1 MTADMPM
8 GMPADIG
15 LQAAG
20 LEPGSAVAL
29 GIDGAIAQG
38 AVVGARAGAI
48 GWELIAWSPA
58 GPPAAGVLH
67 GRVTELN
74 GGSLLV
80 APADHDNLVALRAL
94 LPWLRPRRLTA
105 ATSFGFGDR
114 LGLAT
119 QGHVAAL
126 RAQPGVQSVLAQ
138 QSARELARTGRT
150 FREVVDAATI
160 GALAAGWREGFGADG
175 DHLKTITDLEAA
187 LDAGCSQVTADPI
200 EVVPRIPADGP
211 ADELDAAY
219 VAVPWTDL
227 EDDPASFRRRY
238 PERLHLDS
246 GTLELPRTALR
257 AAAARFAPAVVRVT
271 DMHRRL
277 REVAGDAV
285 GFEVAVDEI
294 AFATT
299 PVDHVYLA
307 TELRRRGVRWE
318 AFAPRFVGQFEK
330 GVDYLGD
337 PLAFG
342 RDIALHAAIA
352 RTLGEY
358 RLSIH
363 SGSDKFSVYAAIVEG
378 TGGRFHLKTSGTSY
392 LEALRTVA
400 RADPSLMREIWRLAR
415 AEYAVGRASY
425 WVSAEPDGTPGAAN
439 LADGELVRLLDAA
452 DSREILHV
460 TYGTVWASLGAELR
474 RAVWLGRDAYND
486 ALVAHL
492 GRHLAALSRK
502 G

>member
-1 MTADMPM
+1 MTAE
-8 GMPADIG
+8 GPAEGPVDGG
-15 LQAAG
+15 LGAAG
-20 LEPGSAVAL
+20 LEPGSAVVLDA
-29 GIDGAIAQG
+29 DGSL
-38 AVVGARAGAI
+38 VGARAGRG
-48 GWELIAWSPA
+48 GWELLAWSPA
-58 GPPAAGVLH
+58 GPPAEGVLH
-67 GRVTELN
+67 GRAAEFN

-80 APADHDNLVALRAL
+80 APADHDNLVALRGL
-94 LPWLRPRRLTA
+94 LPWLRPRRLA
-105 ATSFGFGDR
+105 GATSFGFGDR
-114 LGLAT
+114 LGVAT

-126 RAQPGVQSVLAQ
+126 RAHPGVQPVLAQ
-138 QSARELARTGRT
+138 QSARELARMGRT
-150 FREVVDAATI
+150 FHEVVDAATI
-160 GALAAGWREGFGADG
+160 GVLAAGWREGFGADG

-211 ADELDAAY
+211 AGELDAAFA
-219 VAVPWTDL
+219 AVPWTDL
-227 EDDPASFRRRY
+227 EDDPAAFTRRY
-238 PERLHLDS
+238 PDRLLLDS

-271 DMHRRL
+271 ELHRRL
-277 REVAGDAV
+277 REVAGERV

-307 TELRRRGVRWE
+307 TELRRRGVRWD

-330 GVDYLGD
+330 GIDYLGD
-337 PLAFG
+337 PVAFG
-342 RDIALHAAIA
+342 RDVALHAAIA

-392 LEALRTVA
+392 LVALRTVA
-400 RADPSLMREIWRLAR
+400 GTDPSLMREIWRLAR
-415 AEYAVGRASY
+415 EEYAVGRASY
-425 WVSAEPDGTPGAAN
+425 WVSAEPARTPGAEG
-439 LADGELVRLLDAA
+439 LADDDLVRLLDAA

-460 TYGTVWASLGAELR
+460 TYGAVWATLGAELR
-474 RAVWLGRDAYND
+474 RAVWSGRDAYNG
-486 ALVAHL
+486 ALAAHL
-492 GRHLAALSRK
+492 GRHLAAVSPA

>member
-1 MTADMPM
+1 MTAEGPVD
-8 GMPADIG
+8 GVFG
-15 LQAAG
+15 AAG

-29 GIDGAIAQG
+29 GADGAL
-38 AVVGARAGAI
+38 VGARAGRG

-58 GPPAAGVLH
+58 GPPAEGVLH
-67 GRVTELN
+67 GRFTELN
-74 GGSLLV
+74 GGSLLA
-80 APADHDNLVALRAL
+80 APADHDNLVALRGL
-94 LPWLRPRRLTA
+94 LPWLRPRRLDGP
-105 ATSFGFGDR
+105 TSFGFGDR

-126 RAQPGVQSVLAQ
+126 RAHPGVQPVLAQ
-138 QSARELARTGRT
+138 QSARELARMGRT

-160 GALAAGWREGFGADG
+160 GVLAAGWQGGFGADG

-211 ADELDAAY
+211 ADQLDAAFA
-219 VAVPWTDL
+219 AVPWAEL
-227 EDDPASFRRRY
+227 EDDPAAFARRY
-238 PERLHLDS
+238 PDRLRLDAR
-246 GTLELPRTALR
+246 TLELPRTALR

-271 DMHRRL
+271 EMHRRL
-277 REVAGDAV
+277 REVAGDGV

-307 TELRRRGVRWE
+307 TELRRCGVRWE

-330 GVDYLGD
+330 GIDYLGD
-337 PLAFG
+337 PVAFG
-342 RDIALHAAIA
+342 RDVALHAAIA

-392 LEALRTVA
+392 LVALRTVA
-400 RADPSLMREIWRLAR
+400 GTDPTLMREIWRLAR
-415 AEYAVGRASY
+415 EEYAVGRASY
-425 WVSAEPDGTPGAAN
+425 WVSAEPARTPEAED
-439 LADGELVRLLDAA
+439 LADDELVRLLDAA

-460 TYGTVWASLGAELR
+460 TYGAVWATLGAELR
-474 RAVWLGRDAYND
+474 RAVWSGRDAYAG
-486 ALVAHL
+486 ALEAHL
-492 GRHLAALSRK
+492 GRHLAAVSPA

>member
-1 MTADMPM
+1 MVRRAAHLVTPP
-8 GMPADIG
+8 GLSGSG

-29 GIDGAIAQG
+29 GAGGAL
-38 AVVGARAGAI
+38 VGARAGRG

-58 GPPAAGVLH
+58 GPPAEGVLH
-67 GRVTELN
+67 GRVAELN

-80 APADHDNLVALRAL
+80 APADHDNLVALRGL
-94 LPWLRPRRLTA
+94 LPWLRPRRLA
-105 ATSFGFGDR
+105 GATSFGFGDR

-126 RAQPGVQSVLAQ
+126 RAHPGAQPVLAQ
-138 QSARELARTGRT
+138 QSARELARMGRT

-160 GALAAGWREGFGADG
+160 GVLAAGWQGGFGADG

-200 EVVPRIPADGP
+200 EVVPRIPADGA
-211 ADELDAAY
+211 ADQIDAAFA
-219 VAVPWTDL
+219 AVPWAEL
-227 EDDPASFRRRY
+227 EDDPAAFARRY
-238 PERLHLDS
+238 PDRLRLDA

-271 DMHRRL
+271 EMHRRL
-277 REVAGDAV
+277 REVAGDRA

-307 TELRRRGVRWE
+307 TELRRCGVRWE

-330 GVDYLGD
+330 GIDYLGD
-337 PLAFG
+337 PVAFG
-342 RDIALHAAIA
+342 RDVVLHAAIA

-392 LEALRTVA
+392 LVALRTVA
-400 RADPSLMREIWRLAR
+400 GTDPSLMREIWRLAR
-415 AEYAVGRASY
+415 EEYAVGRASY
-425 WVSAEPDGTPGAAN
+425 WVSAEPSRTPGAEN
-439 LADGELVRLLDAA
+439 LADDDLVRLLDAA

-460 TYGTVWASLGAELR
+460 TYGAVWATLGAELR
-474 RAVWLGRDAYND
+474 RAVWSGRDAYNG
-486 ALVAHL
+486 ALAAHL
-492 GRHLAALSRK
+492 GRHLAAVSPA

>member
-1 MTADMPM
+1 MTAPEPM
-8 GMPADIG
+8 DGGPG
-15 LQAAG
+15 VAG
-20 LEPGSAVAL
+20 LEPGSAVVLDA
-29 GIDGAIAQG
+29 DG
-38 AVVGARAGAI
+38 AVVGARAGRD
-48 GWELIAWSPA
+48 GWELVAWSPA
-58 GPPAAGVLH
+58 GPPAGGILH
-67 GRVTELN
+67 GRVAELN

-80 APADHDNLVALRAL
+80 APADHDNLVALRGL
-94 LPWLRPRRLTA
+94 LPWLRPRRLA
-105 ATSFGFGDR
+105 GSTSFGFGDR

-126 RAQPGVQSVLAQ
+126 RAHPGAQPVLAQ
-138 QSARELARTGRT
+138 QSARELSRMGRT

-160 GALAAGWREGFGADG
+160 GVLAAGWQGGFGADG
-175 DHLKTITDLEAA
+175 DHLKTIADLEAA

-211 ADELDAAY
+211 ADELDVAFA
-219 VAVPWTDL
+219 AVPWADL
-227 EDDPASFRRRY
+227 EDDPAAFARRY
-238 PERLHLDS
+238 PDRLRTDA

-257 AAAARFAPAVVRVT
+257 AAAARFAPAIVRVT
-271 DMHRRL
+271 EMHRRL
-277 REVAGDAV
+277 RELAGDRV

-307 TELRRRGVRWE
+307 TELRRCGVRWE

-330 GVDYLGD
+330 GIDYLGD
-337 PLAFG
+337 PVALG
-342 RDIALHAAIA
+342 RDVALHAAIA

-392 LEALRTVA
+392 LVALRTVA
-400 RADPSLMREIWRLAR
+400 GMDPPLMREIWRLAR
-415 AEYAVGRASY
+415 EEYAVGRASY
-425 WVSAEPDGTPGAAN
+425 WVSAEPARTPRAEE
-439 LADGELVRLLDAA
+439 LADDELVGLLDAA

-460 TYGTVWASLGAELR
+460 TYGAVWTNLGAELR
-474 RAVWLGRDAYND
+474 RAVWSGRDAYSG
-486 ALVAHL
+486 ALAAHF
-492 GRHLAALSRK
+492 GRHLAAVFPA

>member
-1 MTADMPM
+1 MTADLPSQMPTD
-8 GMPADIG
+8 AG
-15 LQAAG
+15 LLAAG
-20 LEPGSAVAL
+20 LEPGSAVEL
-29 GIDGAIAQG
+29 GADGAL
-38 AVVGARAGAI
+38 VGARAGAC
-48 GWELIAWSPA
+48 GWELVAWSPA
-58 GPPAAGVLH
+58 GPPAAGVLQ
-67 GRVTELN
+67 GRATELS

-80 APADHDNLVALRAL
+80 AQADHDNLVAMRAL
-94 LPWLRPRRLTA
+94 LPWLRPRRLA
-105 ATSFGFGDR
+105 GATSFGFGDR

-126 RAQPGVQSVLAQ
+126 RAHPGVQPVLAQ
-138 QSARELARTGRT
+138 QSARELARMNRT

-175 DHLKTITDLEAA
+175 DHLKTIADLEAA

-200 EVVPRIPADGP
+200 EVVPRIAAGGP
-211 ADELDAAY
+211 AAELDAAFA
-219 VAVPWTDL
+219 AVPWIDL
-227 EDDPASFRRRY
+227 EDDPAAFARRY
-238 PERLHLDS
+238 PDRLQLDS
-246 GTLELPRTALR
+246 GMLELPRTALR
-257 AAAARFAPAVVRVT
+257 AAAARFAPAVVRVA

-285 GFEVAVDEI
+285 DFEVAVDEI

-307 TELRRRGVRWE
+307 TELQRRGVRWE

-330 GVDYLGD
+330 GIDYLGD
-337 PLAFG
+337 PAAFG

-392 LEALRTVA
+392 LVALRTVA
-400 RADPSLMREIWRLAR
+400 RTDPPLMREIWRLAR
-415 AEYAVGRASY
+415 EEYAVGRASY
-425 WVSAEPDGTPGAAN
+425 WVSAESARTPGAED
-439 LADGELVRLLDAA
+439 LADDELVRLLDSA

-460 TYGTVWASLGAELR
+460 TYGAAWATLGAELR
-474 RAVWLGRDAYND
+474 RAVWSGRAAYND
-486 ALVAHL
+486 ALAAHL
-492 GRHLAALSRK
+492 GRHLAAVSPA